1 MHMPPD
7 VEKKKYGG
15 NRGGWGTTNEKD
27 DDIYYDHQSAD
38 SAIEFLQNR
47 APGGPFYREVGFY
60 SPHGP
65 HYTPARFKEMYN
77 QKAFRMPE
85 EWAGGFDT
93 NAYADEIFL
102 QNIDPAK
109 KQWWQQSV
117 RNYYSALSH
126 GDYHLGRV
134 WDALKASPHAENTIF
149 IIVADH
155 GFHLGNLNRYKKT
168 TQWEQVAGVP
178 LIVHDPSH
186 PEARVVQDPVAM
198 LDLGPTV
205 QDYCDIA
212 PAPGTMGK
220 SLRPLV
226 EGGSDPDRAIATFYF
241 DNVSIRKGDFRLI
254 RYVDGSTQLYDL
266 RTDYWQLHDLGPDHE
281 QHEPM
286 LQALIECS
294 RESGL
299 EIA

>member
-168 TQWEQVAGVP
+168 TLWEQVAGVP

-186 PEARVVQDPVAM
+186 PEARVVQDRLPCWISVRRCRIIATSPRRRARWVNRC
-198 LDLGPTV
+198 DRSSKAAAIPTGP
-205 QDYCDIA
+205 
-212 PAPGTMGK
+212 
-220 SLRPLV
+220 LRPSISTMSPS
-226 EGGSDPDRAIATFYF
+226 GRAI
-241 DNVSIRKGDFRLI
+241 
-254 RYVDGSTQLYDL
+254 
-266 RTDYWQLHDLGPDHE
+266 
-281 QHEPM
+281 
-286 LQALIECS
+286 
-294 RESGL
+294 SG
-299 EIA
+299 